1 MGCCSSVAEAFQTI
15 QREIN
20 LLECQN
26 ERLSE
31 ENSRL
36 KNENYKDE
44 ELSKMKTQ
52 LEKMQKD
59 YYRGFPI
66 SEMQQKNICEWIDR
80 HNEEV
85 HSCHTLEDKIK
96 RGGCIGGTYKYEFVS
111 TSIGTVGT
119 IKCSCGAEFT
129 FQDI

>member
-1 MGCCSSVAEAFQTI
+1 MGCSSVAEAFQTI

-20 LLECQN
+20 LLEYQN

-66 SEMQQKNICEWIDR
+66 SQEEQKNIREWMDK
-80 HNEEV
+80 HDEEV
-85 HSCHTLEDKIK
+85 HHCHTITDKIK
-96 RGGCIGGTYKYEFVS
+96 RGGCIGGTYKYEFIP

-119 IKCSCGAEFT
+119 VKCSCGAAFT
-129 FQDI
+129 FQDMG

>member
-1 MGCCSSVAEAFQTI
+1 MGCSDVAEAFQTI
-15 QREIN
+15 QREID
-20 LLECQN
+20 LLEYQN
-26 ERLSE
+26 KRLSE

-80 HNEEV
+80 HDEEV
-85 HSCHTLEDKIK
+85 HHARTLGDKLK
-96 RGGCIGGTYKYEFVS
+96 PGGCCDSRYTYEFIP
-111 TSIGTVGT
+111 TSIGTIGIVR
-119 IKCSCGAEFT
+119 CNCGAKFI
-129 FQDI
+129 FQDIV

>member
-1 MGCCSSVAEAFQTI
+1 MSCSDVAEAFQTI

-20 LLECQN
+20 LLKYQN
-26 ERLSE
+26 KRLSE

-52 LEKMQKD
+52 LEKMQQD

-66 SEMQQKNICEWIDR
+66 SEEEQKSIRKWMDK
-80 HNEEV
+80 HDEEV
-85 HSCHTLEDKIK
+85 HHTRTLGDKLK
-96 RGGCIGGTYKYEFVS
+96 LGGCCGGRYTYKFIP
-111 TSIGTVGT
+111 TSIGTLGT
-119 IKCSCGAEFT
+119 VKCNCGAEFI
-129 FQDI
+129 FHDIE

>member
-1 MGCCSSVAEAFQTI
+1 MSCSDVAEAFQTI

-20 LLECQN
+20 LLEYQN
-26 ERLSE
+26 KRLSE

-52 LEKMQKD
+52 LEKMQQD

-66 SEMQQKNICEWIDR
+66 SEEEQKSIREWVDK
-80 HNEEV
+80 HDKEV
-85 HSCHTLEDKIK
+85 HHARTLGDKLK
-96 RGGCIGGTYKYEFVS
+96 LGGCCGGGYSYHFVP
-111 TSIGTVGT
+111 TSIGTIGT
-119 IKCSCGAEFT
+119 VKCSCGAEFT
-129 FQDI
+129 FQDLV

>member
-1 MGCCSSVAEAFQTI
+1 MSCSDVAEAFQTI

-20 LLECQN
+20 LLEYQN
-26 ERLSE
+26 KRLSE

-52 LEKMQKD
+52 LEKMQQD

-66 SEMQQKNICEWIDR
+66 SEEEQKRIREWVDK
-80 HNEEV
+80 HDKEV
-85 HSCHTLEDKIK
+85 HHARALGDKLK
-96 RGGCIGGTYKYEFVS
+96 LGGCCGSRYSYHFVP
-111 TSIGTVGT
+111 TSIGTIGT
-119 IKCSCGAEFT
+119 VKCSCGAEFT
-129 FQDI
+129 FQDLV

>member
-1 MGCCSSVAEAFQTI
+1 MSCSDVAEAFQII

-20 LLECQN
+20 LLEYQN
-26 ERLSE
+26 KRLSE

-52 LEKMQKD
+52 LEKMQQD

-66 SEMQQKNICEWIDR
+66 SEEEQKSIREWMDK
-80 HNEEV
+80 HDEEV
-85 HSCHTLEDKIK
+85 HGCNSLKGK
-96 RGGCIGGTYKYEFVS
+96 LRRGGCIGGTYTYEFIP

-129 FQDI
+129 FQEIE